1 MKEYKSLKFE
11 GERCLFNLKDISVTN
26 CHFSNGESPLK
37 ECENINI
44 NNSKF
49 SWKYPIWYSNNVI
62 VNNSYLDTNARSGIW
77 YTNNITINDSII
89 DAPKQFRR
97 SNKIKLKN
105 VKINNAQ
112 ETMWNCSDI
121 ELNDVYIKGDY
132 FGMNSS
138 NIVATNIKIDGNYVF
153 DGGSNIEIRDSVLNS
168 KDSFWNCKN
177 VTVYNSKIEGEYLG
191 WNSQNL
197 TFINCD
203 MSSLQGF
210 CYIKNLKLV
219 DCKLKDTTLA
229 FEYSTVDVDLNSKID
244 SVKNPLSGIIKSQG
258 INELILDENIKSNI
272 EDTKYEVK
280 ENV

>member
-11 GERCLFNLKDISVTN
+11 GERCLFNLKDISVIN
-26 CHFSNGESPLK
+26 CHFLNGESPLK

-62 VNNSYLDTNARSGIW
+62 VNNSYLDINARSGIW

-97 SNKIKLKN
+97 SSKIKLQN

-112 ETMWNCSDI
+112 ETMWNCTDI
-121 ELNDVYIKGDY
+121 KLNDVYIKGDY

-153 DGGSNIEIRDSVLNS
+153 DGGSNIEIRNSILNS

-191 WNSQNL
+191 WNSENL

-210 CYIKNLKLV
+210 CYIKEIKLIN
-219 DCKLKDTTLA
+219 CKLKDTTLA
-229 FEYSTVDVDLNSKID
+229 FEYSTVDVDVNSKID
-244 SVKNPLSGIIKSQG
+244 SVKNPISGIIKSQG
-258 INELILDENIKSNI
+258 INELILDENIKSNK